1 MFFIFHI
8 YSDTIMRLTWPQV
21 LRIKSNA
28 KLESDV
34 AWITYVNNSNLNLIQ
49 KSYMNEFKSLPI
61 TSTNSINQFLTLT
74 QF

>member
-8 YSDTIMRLTWPQV
+8 YSDTKMRLTWPQG

-28 KLESDV
+28 KLEIDV
-34 AWITYVNNSNLNLIQ
+34 AWINYVNNSNLNLIQ
-49 KSYMNEFKSLPI
+49 KSYMNEFKSLLI